1 MTRRLPV
8 AQLVL
13 DQLHEAKITGRK
25 PDHWE
30 IGIERLKEL
39 FASGL
44 VERLDPSSFAIADLP
59 VKVNDQEPD
68 YFLLHTAAI

>member
-44 VERLDPSSFAIADLP
+44 VERLDPSSFKIADLP
-59 VKVNDQEPD
+59 VRVNDED
-68 YFLLHTAAI
+68 SDHFSLHTS